1 MSSQHSSDQGAAFKG
16 LIVTA
21 FLLFAMA
28 FGIVKWT
35 NAKYASHETGKAEAT
50 TKH

>member
-21 FLLFAMA
+21 LLLFVMA

-35 NAKYASHETGKAEAT
+35 NAKYASHEAGKAEAT

>member
-1 MSSQHSSDQGAAFKG
+1 MSSQHSSDRGAAFKG

-21 FLLFAMA
+21 LLLFVMA

-35 NAKYASHETGKAEAT
+35 NAKYAAHEGGKGEAT
-50 TKH
+50 TQH

>member
-1 MSSQHSSDQGAAFKG
+1 MSSQHTSDQGAAFKG

-35 NAKYASHETGKAEAT
+35 NAKYASHGAAKAGAT
-50 TKH
+50 AKP